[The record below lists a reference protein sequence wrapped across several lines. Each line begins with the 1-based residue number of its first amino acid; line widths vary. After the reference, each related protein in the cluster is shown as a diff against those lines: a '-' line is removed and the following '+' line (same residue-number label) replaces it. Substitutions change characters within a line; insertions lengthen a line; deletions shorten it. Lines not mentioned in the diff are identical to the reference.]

1 MDPMQIYVKTPLGVE
16 EIKNRKLHLAPR
28 LRTMLIMVDGR
39 KSVAALKQDAAKF
52 SCPDDFIE
60 SLLVAGLIVKAGA
73 TQSAAASI
81 AASGTGAQSV
91 TLTEALPALDGYAK
105 FRLAKDFMNNAVVN
119 SLGIKGFFFTLKLE
133 RAGTVADLRGLV
145 KPFQDAITKA
155 SGEAEAKILTEQL
168 LEYLG

>member
-1 MDPMQIYVKTPLGVE
+1 MDTVQIYVKTPLGVE
-16 EIKNRKLHLAPR
+16 EIQNRKLHLAPR

-39 KSVAALKQDAAKF
+39 KSVAALKEDAAKF
-52 SCPDDFIE
+52 GCPDDFIE
-60 SLLVAGLIVKAGA
+60 TLLAAGLIVKTGA
-73 TQSAAASI
+73 AQSTAASVAVPGVPSAAPA
-81 AASGTGAQSV
+81 
-91 TLTEALPALDGYAK
+91 EAPPALDEYAK

-133 RAGTVADLRGLV
+133 RAGTVDDLRGLV

-155 SGEAEAKILTEQL
+155 SGEAEAKILTDQL